1 MSDKSRGILTPTDRE
16 FLQSE
21 EPYYDGKNARQ
32 SRYDRRRGIRHRI
45 VTSILDFREIATRLD
60 DEQRRQ
66 IFTSPE
72 ENGAESPE
80 EFNFALQ
87 RMLRW
92 IYLGCREAEL
102 DFDTFLRNAVT
113 RAEEDYNRF
122 QSNEIVDV
130 NVDFNVEITNRYSG
144 VDELARKLENG
155 DLIPARVIYQIPTV
169 LDVPVDPE
177 EVDTVRVG
185 LTDIPNPGES
195 QIKIM
200 ETILREHLGIDA
212 DVEIDGMADM
222 DLNDVSEE

>member
-45 VTSILDFREIATRLD
+45 VTSILDFREIAIRLD

-122 QSNEIVDV
+122 QGNEIVDV
-130 NVDFNVEITNRYSG
+130 NVDFNVEITDRYSG

>member
-45 VTSILDFREIATRLD
+45 VTSILDFREIAIRLD

-122 QSNEIVDV
+122 QGNEIVDV
-130 NVDFNVEITNRYSG
+130 NVDFNVEITDRYTG

>member
-130 NVDFNVEITNRYSG
+130 NVDFNVEITDRYSG

-169 LDVPVDPE
+169 LDVPVNPE

-222 DLNDVSEE
+222 DLSDVSEE

>member
-45 VTSILDFREIATRLD
+45 VTSILDFREIAIRLN

-122 QSNEIVDV
+122 QGNEIVDV
-130 NVDFNVEITNRYSG
+130 NVDFNVEITDRYSG

>member
-130 NVDFNVEITNRYSG
+130 NVDFNVEITDRYSG

>member
-130 NVDFNVEITNRYSG
+130 NVDFNVEITDRYSG

-169 LDVPVDPE
+169 LDVPVNPE